1 MSEPKRQR
9 HLMDPSAPRKR
20 ASAEDLA
27 RLARVQRWVVSVL
40 VMTTILHLSAGLV
53 IGSAYID
60 EDRPDAVIALNVL
73 ASAFGVLSIAAAF
86 AIHKRSL
93 PVTVAAPRA
102 SSPGSWA
109 SSSSCADPPEVGD
122 GSAVRGAR

>member
-60 EDRPDAVIALNVL
+60 EDRPDAIIVLNVL
-73 ASAFGVLSIAAAF
+73 ASIFGVLAIVCRLRDPQALAA
-86 AIHKRSL
+86 
-93 PVTVAAPRA
+93 VARGCCWGSSPA
-102 SSPGSWA
+102 SSA
-109 SSSSCADPPEVGD
+109 SS
-122 GSAVRGAR
+122 